1 MSQLTDIGYIRY
13 LLEKNGTRTKK
24 GLGQNFLV
32 NPTVCPKMAES
43 AVADGAKCVL
53 EIGCGIGVLTKEL
66 SEAAEKV
73 VCVEIDRSLFPILD
87 ETLADCGNVEI
98 IHGDIMKTDIPAL
111 IAGKFGDEPVSVC
124 ANLPYYITSPVMMK
138 LLEEKYRFESLT
150 LMVQKEFAERIT
162 AKPGSSE
169 YGALTVSAA
178 YRAQSEILFGVN
190 AGSFLPRPKVD
201 SAVIK
206 LRPYKTPPVAVE
218 DENLFFRLIKAS
230 FSQRRK
236 VLTNSVSSVCDKS
249 TAAEALALSD
259 IPQNIRGEAL
269 SVEQFAQLSNKILSL
284 THPEKA

>member
-1 MSQLTDIGYIRY
+1 MGQLTDIGYIKY

-32 NPTVCPKMAES
+32 NPTVAPRMAES
-43 AVADGAKCVL
+43 CIANGAKCVL

-66 SEAAEKV
+66 SEVAEKV
-73 VCVEIDRSLFPILD
+73 VCVEIDQTLFPILD
-87 ETLADCGNVEI
+87 ETLAGCENVEI
-98 IHGDIMKTDIPAL
+98 VHGDIMKTDIPAL
-111 IAGKFGDEPVSVC
+111 IGKKFGNNPVSVC

-138 LLEEKYRFESLT
+138 LIEEQYRFESLT

-162 AKPGSSE
+162 AAPGTSE

-190 AGSFLPRPKVD
+190 AGSFLPKPKVD

-206 LRPYKTPPVAVE
+206 LKPYKTPPVEVV
-218 DENLFFRLIKAS
+218 DENIFFRLIKAS

-236 VLTNSVSSVCDKS
+236 ILANSVSSVCDKA
-249 TAAEALALSD
+249 TVLKALDSMN
-259 IPQNIRGEAL
+259 ISQTIRGEAL
-269 SVEQFAQLSNKILSL
+269 SVEQFAQLSNKIFSLSA
-284 THPEKA
+284 E